1 MAESKT
7 KTKAEAEA
15 ATGEAT
21 EAAPKSS
28 GKKKIIIIAVLLIA
42 ASAGGYFM
50 MAGKGAEEEGADKAA
65 AEGGEGGH
73 AAAAEA
79 TVEYVPIDPPLV
91 VNIPTNEEARFLQVS
106 MEVKVNTTELVEVV
120 KKHMPAIRN
129 SLVFLLSNQTYETL
143 ITSEGKKK
151 VLADS
156 LAEINGIL
164 KENGLK
170 EKIESIYYTGFV
182 MQ

>member
-7 KTKAEAEA
+7 KVEA
-15 ATGEAT
+15 AAGETT
-21 EAAPKSS
+21 EAAAPKSS

-42 ASAGGYFM
+42 AGAGGYFM
-50 MAGKGAEEEGADKAA
+50 MAGKGAEEAA
-65 AEGGEGGH
+65 AEGAGEGGH
-73 AAAAEA
+73 APAAEVVA
-79 TVEYVPIDPPLV
+79 EYVPIDPPLV

-106 MEVKVNTTELVEVV
+106 MEVKVNTPDLVEEV

-129 SLVFLLSNQTYETL
+129 SLVFLLSDQTYESL
-143 ITSEGKKK
+143 ITTAGKEK

-164 KENGLK
+164 KENGQK
-170 EKIESIYYTGFV
+170 DKIDSIYYTGFV

>member
-28 GKKKIIIIAVLLIA
+28 GKKKIIIIVVLLIA

-50 MAGKGAEEEGADKAA
+50 MAGKGAEEEA
-65 AEGGEGGH
+65 AEGAGEGEH
-73 AAAAEA
+73 APAAEA
-79 TVEYVPIDPPLV
+79 VVEYVPIDPPLV

-106 MEVKVNTTELVEVV
+106 MEVKVNNAELVEEV

-129 SLVFLLSNQTYETL
+129 GLVFLLSNQTYETL

-170 EKIESIYYTGFV
+170 EKVESIYYTGFV